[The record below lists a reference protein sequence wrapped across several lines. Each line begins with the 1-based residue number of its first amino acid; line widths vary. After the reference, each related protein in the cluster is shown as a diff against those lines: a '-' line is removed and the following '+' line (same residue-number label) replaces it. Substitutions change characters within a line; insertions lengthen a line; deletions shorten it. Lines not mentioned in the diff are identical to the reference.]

1 MTTMGQNPA
10 AQIIVVSDRALT
22 DPGENRAGPVIQLA
36 LEAAG
41 CEVASSIV
49 ASDADSVA
57 KALRAAVATARVVIT
72 IGGTGIR
79 PGDVVSDQTA
89 ALGLLELPG
98 IAEEIRRRG
107 AAKTGVALLSRAHA
121 GLVETPEGR
130 VFVLNAPSSRGG
142 ARDVAELLAELLPD
156 LLRDLSGRPR

>member
-1 MTTMGQNPA
+1 MGTTP
-10 AQIIVVSDRALT
+10 AQIIVVSDRALS
-22 DPGENRAGPVIQLA
+22 DPDENRAGPVIAAA

-41 CEVASSIV
+41 CDVVTSIV
-49 ASDADSVA
+49 GSDAESVA
-57 KALRAAVATARVVIT
+57 QALRAAVATARVVIT
-72 IGGTGIR
+72 TGGTGIR

-121 GLVETPEGR
+121 GLVETPKGR

-142 ARDVAELLAELLPD
+142 ATDVAELLTELLTD
-156 LLRDLSGRPR
+156 LLRDLDGRPR